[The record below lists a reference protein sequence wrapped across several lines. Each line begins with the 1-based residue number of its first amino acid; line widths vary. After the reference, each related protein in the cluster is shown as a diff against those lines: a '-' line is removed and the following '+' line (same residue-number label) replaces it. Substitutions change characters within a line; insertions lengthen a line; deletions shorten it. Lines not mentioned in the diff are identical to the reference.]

1 MAYRRHMANPY
12 AFCMVSIQHA
22 YGFVICL
29 PCGIYMGPTW
39 LNHVDAIC
47 IPHGRL
53 MAHNVISI
61 WKSICLIYAIHIAP
75 IWFRHIDVI
84 FILHSRHM
92 ALAYAWCMDA
102 IQKAYG
108 KAICLLYGIH
118 TACIW
123 FRHMLLCGI
132 YMGPI
137 WLNHIA
143 AISIPHGSQ
152 IWLCRP

>member
-1 MAYRRHMANPY
+1 MCRSICLLHGIHMAAIWYSHTETICLAHGKHLTLPY

-22 YGFVICL
+22 YGFAICL

-39 LNHVDAIC
+39 LNDIDAIC

-75 IWFRHIDVI
+75 IWFRNIDVI
-84 FILHSRHM
+84 CILHS
-92 ALAYAWCMDA
+92 MDA
-102 IQKAYG
+102 IQKAHGKPYVFYMVSIQHAYG
-108 KAICLLYGIH
+108 RAIC
-118 TACIW
+118 
-123 FRHMLLCGI
+123 LLCGI

-137 WLNHIA
+137 
-143 AISIPHGSQ
+143 
-152 IWLCRP
+152 